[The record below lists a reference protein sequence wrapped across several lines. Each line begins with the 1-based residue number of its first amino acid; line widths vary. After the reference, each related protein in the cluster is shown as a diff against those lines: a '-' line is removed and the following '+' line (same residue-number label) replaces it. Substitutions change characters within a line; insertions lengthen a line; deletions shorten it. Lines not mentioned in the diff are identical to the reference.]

1 MTSPKVKPNIM
12 APKKPPF
19 TPSNRNDPV
28 SPGEVAGLKRDV
40 SNFLSKVMDYA
51 IKLPAS
57 ERASSGFPSVDT
69 MKDVK
74 KRGQQAARKAE
85 RDAHNANHGST
96 TRAVRQLE
104 TNQGPRCYQAGIKRR
119 EPLMRQKKSKRKI
132 MKRIGKDMQHQWGRD
147 WKRAENNNV
156 VENDKYFLVLG
167 ENGRDVLYLPGRY

>member
-1 MTSPKVKPNIM
+1 MPR
-12 APKKPPF
+12 KKSPF

-51 IKLPAS
+51 IKLPAA
-57 ERASSGFPSVDT
+57 ERASSGFPSVDV

-85 RDAHNANHGST
+85 RDVHNAGHSRT
-96 TRAVRQLE
+96 TRGPGQLKAS
-104 TNQGPRCYQAGIKRR
+104 GGARFGIK
-119 EPLMRQKKSKRKI
+119 KRKRSLER
-132 MKRIGKDMQHQWGRD
+132 KEKDKPKGTKKGGKDVQHQWGRD
-147 WKRAENNNV
+147 WKRAENNDV
-156 VENDKYFLVLG
+156 VEDDKHFLVLG

>member
-1 MTSPKVKPNIM
+1 MG
-12 APKKPPF
+12 PKKSPF

-57 ERASSGFPSVDT
+57 ERASSGFPSVDV

-74 KRGQQAARKAE
+74 KRGQQAAWKAGK
-85 RDAHNANHGST
+85 DAHKADHSRT
-96 TRAVRQLE
+96 TRGPGQLKA
-104 TNQGPRCYQAGIKRR
+104 NAGPRCYQAGIKRR
-119 EPLMRQKKSKRKI
+119 EQSIRQKKSKAKEL
-132 MKRIGKDMQHQWGRD
+132 KRNGKDMQHQWGRD
-147 WKRAENNNV
+147 WKRAENNDV